1 MEEALVDYLEDNCQY
16 TLTQMQEMLEY
27 DFGVRIST
35 SLIGKKL
42 CDKRYTVKQVHDH
55 II

>member
-16 TLTQMQEMLEY
+16 TLTQMKEMLEY